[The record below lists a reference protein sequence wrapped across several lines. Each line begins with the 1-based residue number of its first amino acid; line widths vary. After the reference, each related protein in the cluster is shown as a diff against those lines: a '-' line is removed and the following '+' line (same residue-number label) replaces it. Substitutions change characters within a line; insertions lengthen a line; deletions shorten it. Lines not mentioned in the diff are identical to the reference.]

1 MNRRDMLRQCLLAL
15 GVSMAGPVSA
25 FDLGRAIGAAKNL
38 TGAAS
43 LTDEDIANYCRQ
55 LRDEQDAE
63 HRVAP
68 AGSKYGKRLAKL
80 TRGLKSHDGMTLN
93 FAVYL
98 TEQVNAFAMADGTV
112 RLYSGLLDKMT
123 DDEVRYV
130 IGHEMGHVNAG
141 HSRKRMQ
148 MAMTTGGLRDA
159 IAASGADNAQLA
171 DSELGAL
178 FEKVVLAQHSQSN
191 ENEADDYAMAFMK
204 KKKYEPMA
212 CVTAL
217 EKLDAMSGGR
227 DSDWLSTH
235 PAPKE
240 RAARMRSQLA

>member
-25 FDLGRAIGAAKNL
+25 FDLGRAIGAAKDL
-38 TGAAS
+38 AGAATLS
-43 LTDEDIANYCRQ
+43 DEDIANYCAQ
-55 LRDEQDAE
+55 LRDEQDAQHE
-63 HRVAP
+63 VAP

-80 TRGLKSHDGMTLN
+80 TQGLDTHDGMKLN
-93 FAVYL
+93 FAVYM
-98 TEQVNAFAMADGTV
+98 TEEVNAFAMADGTV
-112 RLYSGLLDKMT
+112 RLYSGLMDKMS
-123 DDEVRYV
+123 DDEIRYV
-130 IGHEMGHVNAG
+130 VGHEMGHVKSG

-148 MAMTTGGLRDA
+148 VAMASGGLREA
-159 IAASGADNAQLA
+159 LAASGGDQAALA
-171 DSELGAL
+171 DSQLGEL
-178 FEKVVLAQHSQSN
+178 FEKVVRAQHSQGN

-204 KKKYEPMA
+204 KKSYDPQA

-227 DSDWLSTH
+227 DSSWLSTH

-240 RAARMRSQLA
+240 RAARMRAQLA

>member
-1 MNRRDMLRQCLLAL
+1 MNRREMLRQCLLAL

-25 FDLGRAIGAAKNL
+25 FDLGRAIGAAKSL
-38 TGAAS
+38 KDAATLS
-43 LTDEDIANYCRQ
+43 DEDIAAYCRQ
-55 LRDEQDAE
+55 LRDGQDAE
-63 HRVAP
+63 HTVAP
-68 AGSKYGKRLAKL
+68 AGSKYAKRLAKL
-80 TRGLKSHDGMTLN
+80 TKGLDSYDGLDLN

-98 TEQVNAFAMADGTV
+98 TEDVNAFAMADGTV

-130 IGHEMGHVNAG
+130 VGHEMGHVKAG

-159 IAASGADNAQLA
+159 VAASGADHAGLA
-171 DSELGAL
+171 DSELAAL

-191 ENEADDYAMAFMK
+191 ENEADDYAMGFMK
-204 KKKYEPMA
+204 HQKYDPKA

-227 DSDWLSTH
+227 DSSWLSTH

-240 RAARMRSQLA
+240 RAARMRAQLG

>member
-15 GVSMAGPVSA
+15 GVSMAGPVSS
-25 FDLGRAIGAAKNL
+25 FDLGRAIGAAK
-38 TGAAS
+38 S
-43 LTDEDIANYCRQ
+43 LTDAANLSDEDIANYCRQ

-63 HRVAP
+63 HQVAP

-80 TRGLKSHDGMTLN
+80 TKGLESHEGMDLN

-112 RLYSGLLDKMT
+112 RLFSGLLDTMT

-171 DSELGAL
+171 DSELAAL